1 VTELPDRDTL
11 GTLATD
17 AAAAMFSL
25 PLEAVDNAD
34 FTQFALTQGHAV
46 VLRLHGNPAIFVGLA
61 CHHQAGAE
69 LASIIFEVTPDQ
81 ADEAMIADALRELT
95 NIFAGQVKSLLVP
108 EHQIGLPRVQKDDKA
123 FGAHEWHGVRL
134 RIGDGDQV
142 LDLALAA

>member
-11 GTLATD
+11 GTLATE

-25 PLEAVDNAD
+25 PLAAIDEAD
-34 FTQFALTQGHAV
+34 FTEFTLSKGHAV
-46 VLRLHGNPAIFVGLA
+46 LLRLHGTPAIFVGLA
-61 CHHQAGAE
+61 CYAQAGAE
-69 LASIIFEVTPDQ
+69 IASLIFEVPPDQ
-81 ADEAMIADALRELT
+81 ADEAMIADALRELV

-108 EHQIGLPRVQKDDKA
+108 EHQIGLPRLQKDAAA

-134 RIGDGDQV
+134 RIGAGEQV